1 MRRLLLAAAI
11 GAATGLLT
19 AGPALGAADLA
30 TKVIV
35 EQGPVAV
42 DGSQVDVPVRI
53 VDVNGDPVGRVLV
66 RLMVPA
72 TFMGAEKNEIVAEA
86 TTNDSG
92 RAVLQFAP
100 SQTGQVEAT
109 VVFWGAHSYAPSEAP
124 VAFDVT
130 KADYSYTPEPV
141 GLQAWWA
148 RSYLIL
154 IPFLAVWFT
163 YLLVVRL
170 IVGVR
175 RAGSQAASPEHASS

>member
-1 MRRLLLAAAI
+1 MRRLLLAVAVAA
-11 GAATGLLT
+11 AMGLLT
-19 AGPALGAADLA
+19 AGPALAGADLA
-30 TKVIV
+30 TTVRV
-35 EQGPVAV
+35 QDGPITV
-42 DGSQVDVPVRI
+42 DGAQVDVPVRI
-53 VDVNGDPVGRVLV
+53 VDANGDPVARVLV

-72 TFMGAEKNEIVAEA
+72 TFMGADKNEIVAEA

-109 VVFWGAHSYAPSEAP
+109 VVFWGAHGYAPSDAS

-130 KADYSYTPEPV
+130 RAAFTYSPEPV

-154 IPFLAVWFT
+154 IPFAAVWIT
-163 YLLVVRL
+163 YLFVLRLVVGL
-170 IVGVR
+170 R
-175 RAGSQAASPEHASS
+175 RAGSQPASPEHASS